1 MPCPK
6 FPTSQ
11 SMELGMEEE
20 MITLYQSINSLRSD
34 TQKNKVIQFMSAQE
48 EEGTS
53 TIVEELAKV
62 AALKYNKSVLLLDA
76 DLRKLDQQLFF

>member
-1 MPCPK
+1 
-6 FPTSQ
+6 
-11 SMELGMEEE
+11 
-20 MITLYQSINSLRSD
+20 
-34 TQKNKVIQFMSAQE
+34 MSAQK

-76 DLRKLDQQLFF
+76 DLRKLDQQLFFNITMEHSLEETIRAGDPVDKELYQIRN